1 MPSSWAIQNPSSPEA
16 TLGIHNSWGMAWP
29 HSVRR
34 ICVALGSR
42 ACPSSGATFMKIG
55 DFKMDH
61 LAEQRTV
68 GDAPVVLRA
77 STYFWLASALVSGV
91 VPAIVMVVWPP
102 DPDLFAVSIVSLLLL
117 TALQSWA
124 AFRLLRGEHWA
135 RFVLSIVAI
144 LSLTGALSAA
154 PTPLV
159 VAGLV
164 LSLAG
169 AVLMWMP
176 ASRAFLRRTSATG

>member
-1 MPSSWAIQNPSSPEA
+1 
-16 TLGIHNSWGMAWP
+16 
-29 HSVRR
+29 V
-34 ICVALGSR
+34 
-42 ACPSSGATFMKIG
+42 KIG

-61 LAEQRTV
+61 LAEHRAV
-68 GDAPVVLRA
+68 GDAPAVLRA

-91 VPAIVMVVWPP
+91 VPAIVMAVWPT
-102 DPDLFAVSIVSLLLL
+102 DSDLFAVTMGLVLLV
-117 TALQSWA
+117 TVLQSWA

-144 LSLTGALSAA
+144 LSLAGALSAA

-176 ASRAFLRRTSATG
+176 ASRTYLRRSSAAG

>member
-1 MPSSWAIQNPSSPEA
+1 MRTVCRPKSRRRPKNRS
-16 TLGIHNSWGMAWP
+16 

-34 ICVALGSR
+34 TEVSWDFAPAHQVAQLV
-42 ACPSSGATFMKIG
+42 KIG

-61 LAEQRTV
+61 LVDQRTA
-68 GDAPVVLRA
+68 GTAPAVLRA

-91 VPAIVMVVWPP
+91 VPAIVMAVRPP
-102 DPDLFAVSIVSLLLL
+102 DPTLFAVSTGPVLLL
-117 TALQSWA
+117 TVLQCWA
-124 AFRLLRGEHWA
+124 AFRLLRGEYWA

-144 LSLTGALSAA
+144 LSLTGAFSAA
-154 PTPLV
+154 LPPLI
-159 VAGLV
+159 ATGLV

-176 ASRAFLRRTSATG
+176 VSRAYLRRRSAAG